1 MILQAIA
8 LFGCGSCFGAAF
20 LVYLLAALGT

>member
-8 LFGCGSCFGAAF
+8 LFSFGSCFGAAF
-20 LVYLLAALGT
+20 LVYLLAALDT